1 MEPIAIIGMGCRFPR
16 AGNPDEFWQL
26 LLDGV
31 DAISE
36 VPPDRWNAGE
46 LYDPDPA
53 APGKMITRWGG
64 FLDGVDR
71 FDREFFGISPREAS
85 AVDPQQRL
93 LLEVAWEAL
102 EDAGQVSTALAGTD
116 TGVFIGIS
124 SYDYA
129 LLQAPRLDGI
139 DAYWGTGVALSVA
152 ANRIS
157 YVLDLRGPSLAVD
170 TACSSSLVALHTA
183 CQSLWSGQSQ
193 LALAGGVNLIL
204 SPAFAINFTKAGVMA
219 PDGRCKT
226 FDASAD
232 GYVRGEGAGIVVLKP
247 LERALADH
255 DAIRAVIRGGAVGQD
270 GRTNGLM
277 APNGRSQEDLL
288 RAAHRHSGVAPSDI
302 DYVEA
307 HGTGTLLGDMMEA
320 RALGSVVGDRPP
332 ERPCVIGSV
341 KSNIGHLEAAA
352 GIAGVIKTVL
362 MVEHR
367 QIPASLHVENPNPQ
381 IDFAALRLR
390 VARGREPWPERE
402 GPVRAGV
409 SSFGFGGTGAHIVL
423 EEAPPVRSHGG
434 SGHPH
439 TDGTV
444 LLPLSAR
451 SPESLRRTA
460 ERHLDV
466 LTGEDDARP
475 AFADMAHT
483 ASTRRS
489 HHRHRLAVVAG
500 SRAGAAEQLRA
511 FLAGDPGPGT
521 VSGDAARR
529 RGRRLAFVCSGQGP
543 VWWPLDPALR
553 EEPAL
558 LATLEECDRLVRDEA
573 GWSLI
578 GQLWAGQEASRLDEP
593 DFCQPA
599 LFAVQVALAN
609 VWRSR
614 GIVPDAV
621 VGHSMGEV
629 AAAHLSGALSL
640 KDAVA
645 VICRRGRVIR
655 TVSGRGR
662 MAVVELPADAVRD
675 ELRGLE
681 SRVSVAAVNA
691 PTSTVISGD
700 ADVVEEVTAGLQER
714 GVFCRILQ
722 SVDFASHS
730 PQMEPLMD
738 DLAGALSGLKPMSP
752 RLPMYSTVTGGT
764 GDGRALDGG
773 YWAENIRT
781 PVLFAAAVD
790 GLLDDGHDVFVE
802 LSPHPGLLPAI
813 AQSARARGRETT
825 LLPSLRRDAS
835 PRDVMLAS
843 LGALYAT
850 GFEPD
855 WTALHPE
862 PRRPVRLPGY
872 PWQRERSWLPST
884 GALPHL
890 PGSAGGHPLLGHH
903 LQLAGAAGSHLW
915 ESAVNV
921 AAQPVLDDHRVQGV
935 AVLPGAAWLEMAR
948 AAAAQ
953 VSGASSGVL
962 TGVEFPRMLALDDAG
977 TATVQLRVSA
987 AEGGASVRAYARPA
1001 DDSGRQ
1007 PEWTLHMTGT
1017 IVPEAPAAADLPVLD
1032 LDAVR
1037 KRCPDPVAPA
1047 GFYESLGLRGL
1058 GYGPAFRAV
1067 DQLWRG
1073 DREMLASVAA
1083 PAGVAS
1089 ETGAYGIHPVFL
1101 DAALQALAAALPG
1114 DDGVDERR
1122 LFVPLAI
1129 DRMIARPAG
1138 VGKQDRLWAHARIRS
1153 GNKAAPGGEAVSGGE
1168 ATPGREGLPAGV
1180 VGDVVLADDEGTSV
1194 AVLEGVHLRQL
1205 DGDAWL
1211 PASTTLDR
1219 ALYEVRW
1226 QRQER
1231 GVPRRP
1237 DRSGGGWLFFAD
1249 GGGVG
1254 AAVAARLT
1262 EDGERAVLVT
1272 AGDGYDDSDPDR
1284 LVIRPG
1290 HGDEVRRAVDAA
1302 RERLGSLKGV
1312 AHLWSLDAATGNG
1325 EDPAG
1330 LRPAALRAAQQRGV
1344 VHVLH
1349 LIHALA
1355 AAAPADAT
1363 TRLWL
1368 MTSGVHAVDGSPS
1381 PVSVAHAPVWGLG
1394 RVAAVEHP
1402 ELRPT
1407 LVDLD
1412 PSQGPAAARWIAD
1425 ELRADDAE
1433 TQVAVRGGVRHT
1445 ARLGR
1450 RASPRTA
1457 PADAVRQD
1465 ATYVITGG
1473 LGALGLLVGRWLAD
1487 QGARHLVLIGRRDAD
1502 DTAGQELRAL
1512 RGAGAEVRVVRADVS
1527 DEPALARVLAD
1538 AAASMPPVRGVVH
1551 AAGVLDDATLGTLD
1565 PARLLA
1571 VLEPKVAGAWNLH
1584 RLTAGLPLDFFVM
1597 FSSLAGVLGSPGQGN
1612 YAAANTFLD
1621 ALASLRASQGR
1632 PALSIAWGPWEDT
1645 GLSVRPEGVG
1655 RFVERAGVKGIAPAG
1670 GTRWLPLLF
1679 GIEAAQVAVAL
1690 VDWQRWAAATAES
1703 RLTSELVAGA
1713 GPAPAADGART
1724 LTAGDLLAAD
1734 PAERQELFESYLH
1747 RAIARALDMKPEQL
1761 DADMPLTDVGLDS
1774 LVAVGMKNQVEVELG
1789 ISMPLAAALEGA
1801 SVRQL
1806 AARMLA
1812 GTTAGAAPPPREDGA
1827 EAGSWEEFEIL

>member
-16 AGNPDEFWQL
+16 AGNPEEFWQL

-36 VPPDRWNAGE
+36 VPPDRWNADE
-46 LYDPDPA
+46 LYDADPA

-116 TGVFIGIS
+116 TGVFVGIS

-157 YVLDLRGPSLAVD
+157 YLLDLRGPSLAVD

-193 LALAGGVNLIL
+193 LAIAGGVNLIL

-232 GYVRGEGAGIVVLKP
+232 GYVRGEGAGVVVLKP

-320 RALGSVVGDRPP
+320 RALGSVVGNRPP

-352 GIAGVIKTVL
+352 GIAGVIKAVL

-381 IDFAALRLR
+381 IDFASLRLR
-390 VARGREPWPERE
+390 VARTREPWPQHE
-402 GPVRAGV
+402 GPVRVGV
-409 SSFGFGGTGAHIVL
+409 SSFGFGGTGAHVVL
-423 EEAPPVRSHGG
+423 EEAPPGRSDSGDGRPHKDG
-434 SGHPH
+434 S
-439 TDGTV
+439 V

-451 SPESLRRTA
+451 SPEALRRTA
-460 ERHLDV
+460 ERHLDL
-466 LTGEDDARP
+466 LTSEGAAPPDLTDLAY
-475 AFADMAHT
+475 T
-483 ASTRRS
+483 ASCRRS
-489 HHRHRLAVVAG
+489 HHRHRLALVAG
-500 SRAGAAEQLRA
+500 SRDGAAEQLRA
-511 FLAGDPGPGT
+511 FLAGDPGPGR
-521 VSGDAARR
+521 VSGDAGRR
-529 RGRRLAFVCSGQGP
+529 RNRRLAFVCSGQGP

-573 GWSLI
+573 GWSLLE
-578 GQLWAGQEASRLDEP
+578 QLWAGERASRLGEA

-614 GIVPDAV
+614 GIVPDAL

-640 KDAVA
+640 EDAVR
-645 VICRRGRVIR
+645 VICQRGRVIR

-662 MAVVELPADAVRD
+662 MAVVELPAAAVRD
-675 ELRGLE
+675 ELHGLE

-700 ADVVEEVTAGLQER
+700 TDAVEEVAAGLQER
-714 GVFCRILQ
+714 GIFCRILQ

-730 PQMEPLMD
+730 PQMEPLMGG
-738 DLAGALSGLKPMSP
+738 LAGALSGLRPAPP
-752 RLPMYSTVTGGT
+752 RLPMYSTVTGKAGG
-764 GDGRALDGG
+764 GDALDGG

-813 AQSARARGRETT
+813 AQSARARGREIT
-825 LLPSLRRDAS
+825 LLPSLRRDEP
-835 PRDVMLAS
+835 PRDVMLTS

-862 PRRPVRLPGY
+862 PGRPVRLPGY
-872 PWQRERSWLPST
+872 PWQRERSWLPSP

-890 PGSAGGHPLLGHH
+890 TGRTGGHPLLGHH
-903 LQLAGAAGSHLW
+903 LQLAGAAGSHVW
-915 ESAVNV
+915 ESTVSV
-921 AAQPVLDDHRVQGV
+921 AEQAVLDDHRVRGV

-953 VSGASSGVL
+953 VSGASAGVL
-962 TGVEFPRMLALDDAG
+962 TAVEFPRMLALDDAG
-977 TATVQLRVSA
+977 AATIQLRVSA
-987 AEGGASVRAYARPA
+987 AEGGASVHAYARPA
-1001 DDSGRQ
+1001 DDGDRR

-1017 IVPEAPAAADLPVLD
+1017 IMPGAPAAAELPALD

-1037 KRCPDPVAPA
+1037 TRCPDPVAAA
-1047 GFYESLGLRGL
+1047 GLYHSLELRGL
-1058 GYGPAFRAV
+1058 EYGPAFQAV

-1073 DREMLASVAA
+1073 EREALASVVA

-1101 DAALQALAAALPG
+1101 DAALQTLVAALPG
-1114 DDGVDERR
+1114 DAGDGDRR
-1122 LFVPLAI
+1122 LYVPLAI
-1129 DRMIARPAG
+1129 DRMVTRPPG
-1138 VGKQDRLWAHARIRS
+1138 VGKQDRLWAHARVR
-1153 GNKAAPGGEAVSGGE
+1153 PEGEAG
-1168 ATPGREGLPAGV
+1168 PAGV
-1180 VGDVVLADDEGTSV
+1180 VGDVLLADDDGTSV
-1194 AVLEGVHLRQL
+1194 AVLEGVHIRQL
-1205 DGDAWL
+1205 DGDAWM
-1211 PASTTLDR
+1211 PAPATLDR

-1226 QRQER
+1226 QRRER
-1231 GVPRRP
+1231 GTPRRSG
-1237 DRSGGGWLFFAD
+1237 RSGGGWLIFAD
-1249 GGGVG
+1249 GRGVG
-1254 AAVAARLT
+1254 AAVAARLA

-1272 AGDGYDDSDPDR
+1272 AGDGYDDSDPGR
-1284 LVIRPG
+1284 LVIRPD
-1290 HGDEVRRAVDAA
+1290 HGDEVRRAVAAA
-1302 RERLGSLKGV
+1302 RARMGSLRGV
-1312 AHLWSLDAATGNG
+1312 VHLWSLDAVTAHAEG
-1325 EDPAG
+1325 PAV
-1330 LRPAALRAAQQRGV
+1330 LRAAQQRGV
-1344 VHVLH
+1344 VSVLH
-1349 LIHALA
+1349 LVHALTA
-1355 AAAPADAT
+1355 GEPADAG

-1368 MTSGVHAVDGSPS
+1368 MTSGVHGVDGSPS
-1381 PVSVAHAPVWGLG
+1381 PLSVAHAPVWGLG

-1412 PSQGPAAARWIAD
+1412 PSQGAAAARWIAD
-1425 ELRADDAE
+1425 ELRAGDAE
-1433 TQVAVRGGVRHT
+1433 TQVAVRSGVRHA
-1445 ARLGR
+1445 ARLVR

-1457 PADAVRQD
+1457 PADVVRRD
-1465 ATYVITGG
+1465 ATYLITGG
-1473 LGALGLLVGRWLAD
+1473 LGALGLLVGRWLVD
-1487 QGARHLVLIGRRDAD
+1487 RGARHLVLVGRGDAGD
-1502 DTAGQELRAL
+1502 AAGQELRAL
-1512 RGAGAEVRVVRADVS
+1512 RDAGAEIRVVRADVS
-1527 DEPALARVLAD
+1527 DDPALARVLAD

-1584 RLTAGLPLDFFVM
+1584 HLTADLPLDFFVM

-1612 YAAANTFLD
+1612 YAAANAFLD

-1632 PALSIAWGPWEDT
+1632 PALSIAWGPWENT

-1655 RFVERAGVKGIAPAG
+1655 RFVERAGVTGIAPAG
-1670 GTRWLPLLF
+1670 GTGWLPLLF
-1679 GIEAAQVAVAL
+1679 GIEASQVVVAL

-1703 RLTSELVAGA
+1703 PLTAELAAGA
-1713 GPAPAADGART
+1713 GPSAVAEEHA
-1724 LTAGDLLAAD
+1724 LTIGDLLAAD
-1734 PAERQELFESYLH
+1734 PAERQGLFESYLH
-1747 RAIARALDMKPEQL
+1747 GAIARALDMKPEQL
-1761 DADMPLTDVGLDS
+1761 DADLPLTDVGLDS

-1789 ISMPLAAALEGA
+1789 ITMPLAAALEGA

-1806 AARMLA
+1806 AAQMLA
-1812 GTTAGAAPPPREDGA
+1812 GATTGAAPPPPRDDGP
-1827 EAGSWEEFEIL
+1827 ESETWEEFEIL